1 MLRSVSLGVH
11 VYPLAELK
19 RTDREGVCHARNAGL
34 YLPLAFDRPLHAQG
48 DERPLPGGLLGSAV
62 RVAAELD
69 AVREP
74 LGIHD
79 DPRADAGDPLRSAW
93 HTMRTA
99 AALSLAGAT
108 AIWLQ

>member
-1 MLRSVSLGVH
+1 
-11 VYPLAELK
+11 
-19 RTDREGVCHARNAGL
+19 
-34 YLPLAFDRPLHAQG
+34 
-48 DERPLPGGLLGSAV
+48 V